1 MLALADD
8 EGVVR
13 RVFVED
19 VPRFFTR
26 PGDAADAQPLALADG
41 VVHQADVF
49 ADPHALRGNH
59 FAGLVFEVVGEE
71 VAEGALADEA
81 DAGGVFF
88 VVGNKS
94 RVFGDAAHGAFCH
107 AAQREQRFVELR
119 RGDLAQKVALV
130 FAAVHAFVERGRALV
145 RAAPRVVAGG
155 EVVRAEFCG
164 VVRHFGKFDFAV
176 AEDVRVGGA
185 SGAVFGEEVA
195 EDALVVFGDEVHG
208 VQRDAEGFANIAR
221 VFDVFFGAA
230 IAAAVGFF
238 PVFHE
243 DAEDVV
249 TGIAQEEGGDGGIDA
264 AGDADGDFGALR
276 RGVWGHGVS

>member
-1 MLALADD
+1 M
-8 EGVVR
+8 
-13 RVFVED
+13 
-19 VPRFFTR
+19 
-26 PGDAADAQPLALADG
+26 
-41 VVHQADVF
+41 
-49 ADPHALRGNH
+49 
-59 FAGLVFEVVGEE
+59 
-71 VAEGALADEA
+71 
-81 DAGGVFF
+81 
-88 VVGNKS
+88 
-94 RVFGDAAHGAFCH
+94 
-107 AAQREQRFVELR
+107 
-119 RGDLAQKVALV
+119 
-130 FAAVHAFVERGRALV
+130 V

-155 EVVRAEFCG
+155 KVVRAEFCG
-164 VVRHFGKFDFAV
+164 VVRHFGEFDFAV

-249 TGIAQEEGGDGGIDA
+249 TGIAQEEGGDGGINA